1 MAGLE
6 AMASGLRTVSCPVG
20 GVAEVFTHGREGLYV
35 PPDDPIALG
44 DALGKLIDDPARR
57 EEMGAAARAL
67 ALQRYDAV
75 TNAGNLLRLIADTT
89 RDVPR
94 WLPLQKCAG

>member
-6 AMASGLRTVSCPVG
+6 AMPSRLQTATCPVG
-20 GVAEVFTHGREGLYV
+20 GVAEVFTDGREGLYV

-57 EEMGAAARAL
+57 EAMGAAAGAL
-67 ALQRYDAV
+67 APQRYDAV
-75 TNAGNLLRLIADTT
+75 TNAGKLLRLIGDIT
-89 RDVPR
+89 RDVQR
-94 WLPLQKCAG
+94 